1 MGLKTFSLLD
11 AGGNALPRVDF
22 LSVICSTPDPRRIA
36 LTSAAALHLQVGSVF
51 TVGTFGVTNC
61 KWFGNRP
68 GDNFF
73 PDTDFGFSVTTRLGD
88 LQLDGF
94 YLLGHAALGGHRATA
109 GGEPAAEPG
118 LAGLAAVACL
128 QSCGQHKQ
136 GACGAPS
143 FCCVAMF
150 RAFCDGRVLQAGR
163 DQGAALIGLGPGTA
177 VAQGVAWQCGAAAGA
192 IGAGVGAGV
201 AIVAGALTVTRLPLM
216 TRTVWLP

>member
-36 LTSAAALHLQVGSVF
+36 LTSAAAPHLQVGSVF

-128 QSCGQHKQ
+128 QSCGLHSK
-136 GACGAPS
+136 G
-143 FCCVAMF
+143 
-150 RAFCDGRVLQAGR
+150 LAGR
-163 DQGAALIGLGPGTA
+163 RHFAALPCSGPFVMGGCCKPGGIKA
-177 VAQGVAWQCGAAAGA
+177 
-192 IGAGVGAGV
+192 
-201 AIVAGALTVTRLPLM
+201 RP
-216 TRTVWLP
+216 